1 MACRLIAVADT
12 LAPVLK
18 ITDTSVEVAG
28 GALYVARL
36 GAADGAPALAVH
48 GITSSSRAWLAVARA
63 LGARGTLYAVD
74 LRGRGASREL
84 PGPFGMATHTA
95 DLLAVLDA
103 LGLEQAVLAGHSL
116 GAYVV
121 ARFAVEHP
129 DRVRSLVLV
138 DGGLAI
144 PAAEGVEPQAFADAF
159 LGPALARL
167 RMRFASAE
175 EYQRWWRGHPALG
188 GVEVEDA
195 DLFAY
200 AAHDLVGD
208 RPAVSEEAVRADVLG
223 LVDTGYAHELSVS
236 ARMLT
241 APRGL
246 ADEPRPMQ
254 PLAQAQAWAAED
266 AALRSAR
273 LVPDVNHY
281 TITLGGSGAAAV
293 ADAIAAAVA
302 DEPA

>member
-1 MACRLIAVADT
+1 VS
-12 LAPVLK
+12 VLE
-18 ITDTSVEVAG
+18 ITDATVEVAG
-28 GALYVARL
+28 GALCVARL
-36 GAADGAPALAVH
+36 GAGEGAPAVAVH

-63 LGARGTLYAVD
+63 LRARVTLHALD

-84 PGPFGMATHTA
+84 PGPYGMATHTA
-95 DLLAVLDA
+95 DLLAVLDR
-103 LGLEQAVLAGHSL
+103 LGLERAVLVGHSL

-129 DRVRSLVLV
+129 DRVRAVVLV

-144 PAAEGVEPQAFADAF
+144 PGADGVDPQAFADAF

-167 RMRFASAE
+167 RMRFASVE
-175 EYQRWWRGHPALG
+175 EYQRWWRAHPALG
-188 GVEVEDA
+188 GVEVDDE

-208 RPAVSEEAVRADVLG
+208 RPAVSDDAVRADVLG

-246 ADEPRPMQ
+246 ADEPSPMQ
-254 PLAQAQAWAAED
+254 PLAQAQAWAAE
-266 AALRSAR
+266 APSLRSAS

-281 TITLGGSGAAAV
+281 TITLGADGAAAV
-293 ADAIAAAVA
+293 ADAIAAAVSG
-302 DEPA
+302 EPT